1 MPERTVNGDVMLCTD
16 PINAALVE
24 GLPLIKVLSESLK
37 EMTDSVERE
46 RNTGVIAADKCPVVL
61 LPESVVGHI
70 GMQHLN
76 RGNRHDAVGIFRA
89 INAEQVLQQI
99 LRLGMHKGTGAVRQ
113 QLRLS

>member
-1 MPERTVNGDVMLCTD
+1 MPEESEIIDCAGILPERTVNGDVMLCTD

-37 EMTDSVERE
+37 EMTDSVVRE
-46 RNTGVIAADKCPVVL
+46 RNAGVITADKCPVVL

-76 RGNRHDAVGIFRA
+76 RGGFSYLLARRFSNT
-89 INAEQVLQQI
+89 
-99 LRLGMHKGTGAVRQ
+99 GTGV
-113 QLRLS
+113 S